1 MRRRLAGLLYFYG
14 VGVCVAS
21 NYDDHELFKFEASI
35 LSQYLEDFSSY
46 TLKMF
51 VNDYHTRIHNRLPA
65 EERLRL
71 SKLQGRFSL
80 IMVKV
85 LLVSL
90 LDGFRDLTRAGVM
103 SFDFNHLKCAL
114 PAERAALPHPK
125 TPTRVTEVRRT
136 CHAATC

>member
-1 MRRRLAGLLYFYG
+1 MAGALNAHGRLLYFYG

-21 NYDDHELFKFEASI
+21 DYNDHEQFKFEACI

-51 VNDYHTRIHNRLPA
+51 ITDYHTLVHNRLPA

-80 IMVKV
+80 IKVKV
-85 LLVSL
+85 LLLSL
-90 LDGFRDLTRAGVM
+90 LDGFT
-103 SFDFNHLKCAL
+103 
-114 PAERAALPHPK
+114 
-125 TPTRVTEVRRT
+125 
-136 CHAATC
+136 

>member
-1 MRRRLAGLLYFYG
+1 MLYFYG
-14 VGVCVAS
+14 VGICVAS

-51 VNDYHTRIHNRLPA
+51 VADYHTLPIPSMPA

-71 SKLQGRFSL
+71 SKLQGRFTL
-80 IMVKV
+80 IKVKV

-103 SFDFNHLKCAL
+103 SFDFNHLKCSACLSNVL
-114 PAERAALPHPK
+114 P
-125 TPTRVTEVRRT
+125 
-136 CHAATC
+136 